1 MAREQIKEG
10 AFVRLKSGSQ
20 GWIKAQIVEHYD
32 VIPVVGG
39 MMYGGGMTPG
49 YKVHILEG
57 KHKGETIR
65 VPENFVEP
73 IGQAKPGGEPLYPHV
88 PKSRQPLFPHVPKG
102 QQSAEKLPQTL
113 PQTGACY
120 ADAWR
125 FLIKE
130 EEGELLHGTVQ
141 TIGKRINHAWV
152 ETETGHIWEPESGEF
167 MKKVYFYERAKPKV
181 EARYNAEEAAIM
193 AARTKNFGPWTKEER
208 AQYLGE
214 AIGRSPQ
221 TKERLYQ
228 RRTDGYPVGADK
240 IMRDAWGPMP
250 GSDQP
255 FWSGKGFVKPV
266 KIYGWQWS
274 PTTIVGEH
282 TLGFQTEPKP
292 DKPEGA
298 DRLASL
304 GGLDNLGRRR
314 GRGGGSRGRK
324 GRYNQA

>member
-228 RRTDGYPVGADK
+228 RGPDGYPVGADK
-240 IMRDAWGPMP
+240 IMRDAWDQCRALINRSGAERALSNQSRYMAGSGP
-250 GSDQP
+250 
-255 FWSGKGFVKPV
+255 
-266 KIYGWQWS
+266 

-292 DKPEGA
+292 GQA
-298 DRLASL
+298 R
-304 GGLDNLGRRR
+304 
-314 GRGGGSRGRK
+314 GSRPAAAWNFWPALK
-324 GRYNQA
+324 ATP